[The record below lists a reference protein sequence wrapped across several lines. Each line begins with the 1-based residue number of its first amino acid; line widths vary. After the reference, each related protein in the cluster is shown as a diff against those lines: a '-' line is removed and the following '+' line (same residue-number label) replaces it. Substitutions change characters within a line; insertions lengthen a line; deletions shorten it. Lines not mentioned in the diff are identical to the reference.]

1 MNETEKAVQEVART
15 TGKAIDA
22 ASKLGSFLDKIV
34 GEGLVQIGASFSDW
48 TQKYRYTNLLK
59 LIDQIDAIHIK
70 RKIEGKT
77 TPVLPKHLIPILEY
91 ASLEDSNEIINLWA
105 GLIANATDP
114 NKNFQIKRLFIE
126 ILSNL
131 DPIDA
136 QIIEHLSN
144 ADDLMEPIRIHTKSY
159 RNASSISE
167 KLNVDNEDCL
177 LSLSNLARQNLIEDG
192 WGQTLESL
200 DYGYAGFKVDNYKSH
215 FALSHL
221 GKILVKHCDVT

>member
-1 MNETEKAVQEVART
+1 MSESDKAVQEVAKT

-22 ASKLGSFLDKIV
+22 ASKLGSFLNKVV
-34 GEGLVQIGASFSDW
+34 GEGFVQIGASFSDW
-48 TQKYRYTNLLK
+48 TQKFRYTNLLK
-59 LIDQIDAIHIK
+59 LIDQVEAIHKK
-70 RKIEGKT
+70 RRIEGKT
-77 TPVLPKHLIPILEY
+77 IPVLPKHLIPILEY
-91 ASLEDSNEIINLWA
+91 ASLEDSSEIIDLWA

-114 NKNFQIKRLFIE
+114 SKNFQIKRLFIE

-136 QIIEHLSN
+136 LIIEYLRNS
-144 ADDLMEPIRIHTKSY
+144 DDLLEPIRIHSKSY
-159 RNASSISE
+159 RNASAISTALG
-167 KLNVDNEDCL
+167 LNHDDCL

-200 DYGYAGFKVDNYKSH
+200 DYGYAGFRVDNYKSH
-215 FALSHL
+215 FTLSHL